1 MEWNICFLIA
11 LSILILGVV
20 VAIIKRGDNA
30 FYMLFGGVF
39 ISSVVL
45 FMPIYSEMFQMQ
57 AFSVAKTI
65 LLSLHNTLR
74 LFIIDGEFSFIMG
87 YTKNLEGWLEAW
99 YPLLTAVLF
108 VVAPV
113 LTFGF
118 VLSFFKNI
126 SAYVTYWL
134 HYFSNVYI
142 FSELNLKSLELA
154 RDLKKNDKKR
164 LIVFTEVFDF
174 NDELS
179 FELIEQA
186 KNIGIVAFKKD
197 VTTIKFGFHSKKKK
211 LTFFHIGEDEAENVK
226 QALTLVKRYRD
237 RDNTELFVFAQNV
250 ESEMI
255 LGATECGKVKVRRV
269 NEVRSLV
276 NRLLYDEGIKIFHG
290 ARDKKISAVVVGL
303 GRHGFEMTR
312 ALPWF
317 CQMDGYEIR
326 LHAFDIDEKA
336 ERRIVRQCPE
346 LMDSKHNGDFTT
358 EGEAH
363 YEIKI
368 HSGIDVWSDEFL
380 NTLGELNETTYVFV
394 ALGDDEK
401 NIRMATELRTW
412 FEKCGIHP
420 QIDAIV
426 YDATKKQALKGI
438 TNYSGQ
444 EYDIHFIG
452 DRKKSYSEE
461 VILDSD
467 VEEAALAR
475 HLKWGKEEEFW
486 KYEYNYRSSIA
497 SAIHRKMKV
506 ECGIPGADQ
515 KPEEREESARQA
527 LRVLEH
533 QRWNA
538 YMRAEGFTY
547 AEERNNLAK
556 THHCLVPFEKLSKKD
571 QEKDDD

>member
-11 LSILILGVV
+11 LSILILGVAL
-20 VAIIKRGDNA
+20 AIIKRGDNA

-39 ISSVVL
+39 IASVVL
-45 FMPIYSEMFQMQ
+45 FIPIYSKMFHMQ
-57 AFSVAKTI
+57 AFSVAKTV
-65 LLSLHNTLR
+65 LLSIHNTFR
-74 LFIIDGEFSFIMG
+74 LFIIDGEFSFIVD
-87 YTKNLEGWLEAW
+87 YTKNLEGWIGAW
-99 YPLLTAVLF
+99 YPLLSAVLF
-108 VVAPV
+108 AVAPV

-126 SAYVTYWL
+126 SAYITYGL
-134 HYFSNVYI
+134 HYFSDVYI
-142 FSELNLKSLELA
+142 FSELNAKSLELA

-164 LIVFTEVFDF
+164 LIVFTEVFDS

-186 KNIGIVAFKKD
+186 KKIGVVAFKKD

-226 QALTLVKRYRD
+226 QALTLIKRYQD
-237 RDNTELFVFAQNV
+237 RGKTELFVFAQNV

-255 LGATECGKVKVRRV
+255 LGTAECGNVKVRRV
-269 NEVRSLV
+269 NEVRSLI

-290 ARDKKISAVVVGL
+290 AEEKKISAVVVGL

-312 ALPWF
+312 TLPWF

-326 LHAFDIDEKA
+326 LNAFDIDKQA
-336 ERRIVRQCPE
+336 ESRFCRQCPE

-358 EGEAH
+358 AGEAH
-363 YEIKI
+363 YEIKV
-368 HSGIDVWSDEFL
+368 HSGVDVWSDEFL
-380 NTLGELNETTYVFV
+380 NLLARLERTTYVFV

-412 FEKCGIHP
+412 FEKRGIHP

-426 YDATKKQALKGI
+426 YDVTKKQALKGI
-438 TNYSGQ
+438 KNYSGQ
-444 EYDIHFIG
+444 EYDIHFVG

-467 VEEAALAR
+467 VEEAALSR
-475 HLKWGKEEEFW
+475 HLNWGEEEEFW

-497 SAIHRKMKV
+497 SAIHRKMKI

-515 KPEEREESARQA
+515 KPEDREEKARQA

-547 AEERNNLAK
+547 AEQRNNLAK
-556 THHCLVPFEKLSKKD
+556 THHCLVPFDNLSEKDKA
-571 QEKDDD
+571 KDDD